1 MPNKFSSAA
10 FRYGMA
16 LLMSVCAVSATGRA
30 QEQVS
35 MALLHPPDA
44 IEPVRPVEP
53 LESKPLPEAPSH
65 RRFWDRENTI
75 LFAATVATSAGDF
88 VVTRNNLQNGGQ
100 ELNPITRVFSG
111 STAGLALN
119 FAGEAA
125 GVTGMSYLFH
135 KTGHHRLERL
145 APMLNMAAS
154 GYAIGY
160 GLRHH

>member
-16 LLMSVCAVSATGRA
+16 LLLSVCALSATARA
-30 QEQVS
+30 QQQVS

-53 LESKPLPEAPSH
+53 LEAKPLPEAPSH